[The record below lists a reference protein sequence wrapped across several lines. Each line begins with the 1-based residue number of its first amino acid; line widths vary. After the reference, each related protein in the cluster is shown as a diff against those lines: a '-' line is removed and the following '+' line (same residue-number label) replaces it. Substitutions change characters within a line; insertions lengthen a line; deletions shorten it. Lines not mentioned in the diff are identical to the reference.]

1 MPVTLT
7 NTVDIVADSIHVKKD
22 NKLIDV
28 MDNIQ
33 NIAGLP
39 PETLNSL
46 EKIANAMDN
55 DPNFFQTMAHGLNAK
70 LNTSTFSQA
79 MTNINTEFDTVDTE
93 QIHLLQPWTPKL
105 LPLR

>member
-1 MPVTLT
+1 MPVNLT

-28 MDNIQ
+28 MDNIN

-46 EKIANAMDN
+46 EKLAARW
-55 DPNFFQTMAHGLNAK
+55 TMTRIFGK
-70 LNTSTFSQA
+70 LS
-79 MTNINTEFDTVDTE
+79 
-93 QIHLLQPWTPKL
+93 PPG
-105 LPLR
+105 